1 MSFPSVPSALA
12 APRLRRRRLLQLGAA
27 GAAATWLGPLDGL
40 GATGT
45 AEAAV
50 LRPELRRSS
59 WLELTDPALQVRI
72 DEQRVMGL
80 RLVEIAD
87 LPIAERIPALR
98 EHDAAFVARFAGA
111 PGLAQGTRALRQSE
125 LGAIELFLVPVGAG
139 GDGLYEAV
147 VDRTIRIAGI
157 NEEAVPEVV
166 VPDARAV
173 QPPQDPGPGG
183 IPSPAQAKAKAKKPK
198 VLVPRVRRIAVS
210 RAAHAAGRRSL
221 VAELALADGA
231 GLKTVRGQLLSRGR
245 VVARATGTR
254 RGQTAR
260 LRFTARRP
268 LPRGSYVLAITLIS
282 RTGHVTRLRKKVRLP

>member
-1 MSFPSVPSALA
+1 MTLPSASLPLS

-40 GATGT
+40 GTTGT
-45 AEAAV
+45 AEASV

-59 WLELTDPALQVRI
+59 WLELTDTAVQVRI
-72 DEQRVMGL
+72 DEQRVVPL
-80 RLVEIAD
+80 HLVEIGD
-87 LPIAERIPALR
+87 LPIADQIPALR

-111 PGLAQGTRALRQSE
+111 PGLAQGTRTLLQSE
-125 LGAIELFLVPVGAG
+125 LGTVELFLVPVGAG
-139 GDGLYEAV
+139 GGGLYEAV

-157 NEEAVPEVV
+157 NEEDVPEIV
-166 VPDARAV
+166 VPDVRAV

-183 IPSPAQAKAKAKKPK
+183 IPSPAQQQPKQPK
-198 VLVPRVRRIAVS
+198 VVTPRVRRIAVS
-210 RAAHAAGRRSL
+210 RAPHAAGRRTL
-221 VAELALADGA
+221 VAELVLADAA
-231 GLKTVRGQLLSRGR
+231 GLKAVRGQLLSRGR
-245 VVARATGTR
+245 VVAGATGTR

-260 LRFTARRP
+260 LRLTAHRP

>member
-1 MSFPSVPSALA
+1 MSFPSVLSALSV
-12 APRLRRRRLLQLGAA
+12 PRLHRRRLLQLGAA

-72 DEQRVMGL
+72 DEQRVVGL

-87 LPIAERIPALR
+87 LPIAEQIPALR

-111 PGLAQGTRALRQSE
+111 PGLAQGTRTLRQSE
-125 LGAIELFLVPVGAG
+125 LGTIELFLVPVGAG

-166 VPDARAV
+166 VPDVRAV

-183 IPSPAQAKAKAKKPK
+183 IPSPAQAKPKKPT
-198 VLVPRVRRIAVS
+198 VLTPRVRRVTVS

-254 RGQTAR
+254 RSETAR

>member
-1 MSFPSVPSALA
+1 MSFSSVPSALSVR
-12 APRLRRRRLLQLGAA
+12 RLRRRRLLQLGAA

-72 DEQRVMGL
+72 DEQRMVGL

-87 LPIAERIPALR
+87 LPIAEQIPELR
-98 EHDAAFVARFAGA
+98 EHDAAFAARFTGA
-111 PGLAQGTRALRQSE
+111 PGLAQGTRTLQQSE
-125 LGAIELFLVPVGAG
+125 LGAIELFLVPVGAA

-183 IPSPAQAKAKAKKPK
+183 IPSPAQAKARKPK

-210 RAAHAAGRRSL
+210 RAAHAAGRRTL

-254 RGQTAR
+254 RGQAAR
-260 LRFTARRP
+260 LRLTGRRP